1 MVEKSTGRAIAGRIL
16 AGLVA
21 FIVPAALVLA
31 YTLDH
36 FYRTGAYF
44 WDSGQFAFLASYS
57 LSWPMPDPPFY
68 HVDPTVPPRTF
79 FHVHIQP
86 IFYFTTALKQAF
98 PAVPPAAFYSLL
110 QAAISGLLGWA
121 VATACTTAH
130 RSPFLALATGLA
142 TAFCGPVLATVG
154 YPHIEL
160 AIPVLFL
167 VSLVFWLRG
176 RRVSSCVA
184 LALCLLVR
192 EDAGLHAGSALTA
205 LALAQWLAREPSEKI
220 RPTLVAA
227 IVCVAYALAA
237 LGFQK
242 ILYPV
247 PTGRLFQVYLGVPV
261 GSHVSA
267 DLIARRGMLFMVEK
281 GYVVWP
287 LVLILSVAAY
297 KRNAILAAGPLSV
310 LPWVILSLLAAEDVA
325 AFTSFY
331 AFPTLIGIAWPCIA
345 FAMGRAERGLQLC
358 VSVLSIALFVLFGGA
373 NHDNKPWRHVTW
385 PDLAA
390 IGGYEEKLLAAIAR
404 QDRFGR
410 LMVDNSVASLVPA
423 ALKTNEWAFQWAVDS
438 LPNPDMVIYKKNAWD
453 NKETERVVHAAGL
466 DRTCEIAGTPFV
478 IATRVPCDR

>member
-1 MVEKSTGRAIAGRIL
+1 MLGKSTGRAVGGRIV

-21 FIVPAALVLA
+21 FIVPGALVLA

-68 HVDPTVPPRTF
+68 HVDPTAPPHTF

-98 PAVPPAAFYSLL
+98 AAVPPAAFYSLL
-110 QAAISGLLGWA
+110 QATISGLLGWA
-121 VATACTTAH
+121 VAMACTITH
-130 RSPFLALATGLA
+130 RSFCLAAATGIA

-160 AIPVLFL
+160 AIPVFFL

-176 RRVSSCVA
+176 RRLSSCVT

-205 LALAQWLAREPSEKI
+205 LALAQWLAREPSAMI
-220 RPTLVAA
+220 RPTYVAA
-227 IVCVAYALAA
+227 IVCLTYALAA
-237 LGFQK
+237 LGFQHF
-242 ILYPV
+242 LYPV

-261 GSHVSA
+261 GSHVSEE
-267 DLIARRGMLFMVEK
+267 LIARRGMLFMVEK

-310 LPWVILSLLAAEDVA
+310 LPWVALSLLAAEDVA

-345 FAMGRAERGLQLC
+345 FAMNRAARDLQLF

-373 NHDNKPWRHVTW
+373 NHDNRPWRHVRW

-390 IGGYEEKLLAAIAR
+390 IGSYEEKLLAAIAR

-410 LMVDNSVASLVPA
+410 LMVDNSVASLVPD
-423 ALKTNEWAFQWAVDS
+423 ALKANEWTFQWAVDS
-438 LPNPDMVIYKKNAWD
+438 LPNPDMVIYKKEAWD
-453 NKETERVVHAAGL
+453 AKETERVVRAAGL
-466 DRTCEIAGTPFV
+466 GRTCDILGTPFA
-478 IATRVPCDR
+478 IATRVPCD